1 MRADI
6 IIEVNQVL
14 EVIMTINNVNGGN
27 QKPQIDN
34 QRLNQQQAQNQAA
47 GQSDAQKTQANSS
60 APRQDSVS
68 LTQSAQQLSQVQKK
82 SNDVPVNQEKV
93 DKLKKAIQNG
103 EYRVN
108 PEVLAQKISTLE
120 AQIFG
125 IKD

>member
-1 MRADI
+1 MA
-6 IIEVNQVL
+6 VNN
-14 EVIMTINNVNGGN
+14 INGGN
-27 QKPQIDN
+27 QKPQLDN
-34 QRLNQQQAQNQAA
+34 QRVNQQQAQNQSAA
-47 GQSDAQKTQANSS
+47 QSSAEQAKVSS

-82 SNDVPVNQEKV
+82 ANDTPVNQEKV

-125 IKD
+125 IKS